1 MPYRRK
7 FRTHACQDEETDETP
22 IRRPKPCLAIVADA
36 ERLAITCAVVAVV
49 PPSDRVRLA
58 TAEGGY
64 SLYKESDMSLVV
76 CVLCGMCYH
85 ANHVI
90 VVPYRLNCVAS
101 V

>member
-7 FRTHACQDEETDETP
+7 LRTHDCKDEETDETP
-22 IRRPKPCLAIVADA
+22 TRRQRPSLAS
-36 ERLAITCAVVAVV
+36 TCGQAAVAVVVVV

-64 SLYKESDMSLVV
+64 SLYKESYMSLVV

-90 VVPYRLNCVAS
+90 VVPYRLNCLAS